1 MILTNST
8 QDSYIGSTAASQ
20 AAEAGTT
27 ASILPSPDGR
37 DAQHRSFGRSQKKM
51 CSGTEP
57 TQSAEYSRILPHHRA
72 AIQTSYMQDS
82 YIGSTAASQAAEAG
96 STPVSCSKKKCHPT
110 GWHFFLE
117 YGSRGDTQR
126 IAAADVFPYPI
137 PTPHGFPPRICRFSH
152 PPLLAIT
159 RAVWYC
165 STITSPLIHITT
177 GSRS

>member
-1 MILTNST
+1 MHSAGPSSEGPAYLRQKTVAFLPERCYDKRELICRIRTSVVQRLPKPRK
-8 QDSYIGSTAASQ
+8 
-20 AAEAGTT
+20 AGTT

-117 YGSRGDTQR
+117 YGSRRDMKSAQPPEYPAYRSTFLSR
-126 IAAADVFPYPI
+126 KSAAF
-137 PTPHGFPPRICRFSH
+137 
-152 PPLLAIT
+152 L
-159 RAVWYC
+159 
-165 STITSPLIHITT
+165 
-177 GSRS
+177 